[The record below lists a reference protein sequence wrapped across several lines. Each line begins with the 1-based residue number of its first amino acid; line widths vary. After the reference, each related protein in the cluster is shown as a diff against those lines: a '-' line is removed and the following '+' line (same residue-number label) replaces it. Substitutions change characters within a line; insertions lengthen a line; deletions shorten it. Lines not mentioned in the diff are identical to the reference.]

1 MAPCPSA
8 EYVAESLSLSRV
20 VLVLALT
27 AVSLPRSHTG
37 IARCTSE
44 EDVYEGYTIPKGTIV
59 MPNIWYVGPGLL
71 GPRSYSLTQ
80 ILSRAIAF
88 SKLGPYDPQDFVPE
102 RFLEKTEEAPID
114 PTTSWAFG
122 FARR

>member
-8 EYVAESLSLSRV
+8 EYVAESMSRRAALELTALSL
-20 VLVLALT
+20 
-27 AVSLPRSHTG
+27 SHTG

-59 MPNIWYVGPGLL
+59 MPNIWFVMFVSAILN
-71 GPRSYSLTQ
+71 RLTQ
-80 ILSRAIAF
+80 TLHRAIAF